1 MARRVR
7 AIMTLAK
14 CLGLALI
21 AEGVETE
28 DQRGFLLHQGCEHYQ
43 GWLFAKAMSAAD
55 MTALLGAAQ
64 STPRDVMTA
73 GPLSQPA

>member
-28 DQRGFLLHQGCEHYQ
+28 DQRGFLLHHGCEYYQ
-43 GWLFAKAMSAAD
+43 GWLFANPSRRDDGWTIEPARLSARPAA
-55 MTALLGAAQ
+55 ALA
-64 STPRDVMTA
+64 T
-73 GPLSQPA
+73 